1 MLCVL
6 KLGCWKQPQNVV
18 KFAILFISVAEPIWR
33 LGFVDNC
40 IFLLFYIGILWCFGF
55 LPVTMANNM
64 FNMKG
69 LWGVLFPKHQPLQS
83 IFPNPSRST
92 ILPPGFVTTTHK
104 VCHIGH
110 LRATCFS
117 LFSCSNTQK
126 TKLGVLAVWGFLTYL
141 YFTSEYIQVY
151 NLCKYK

>member
-1 MLCVL
+1 
-6 KLGCWKQPQNVV
+6 
-18 KFAILFISVAEPIWR
+18 
-33 LGFVDNC
+33 
-40 IFLLFYIGILWCFGF
+40 
-55 LPVTMANNM
+55 M

-69 LWGVLFPKHQPLQS
+69 LGGVLFPKHQPLQS

-117 LFSCSNTQK
+117 HVQLFATPWTVACQAPLSVGFPRQEFWSG
-126 TKLGVLAVWGFLTYL
+126 LPFLTL
-141 YFTSEYIQVY
+141 GQSSQPRDQTCVSHLAGRFFTTGFTWVTPYGAHTRGEIRCDMTCNTTKHFLTLIAIKV
-151 NLCKYK
+151 